1 MSIGNARRIGLDLDN
16 TIIDYAPAFPVV
28 AEWLGLGP
36 DLRDR
41 ASVRRALRISESDDL
56 QWQQFQ
62 AVLYTRGLK
71 HAAIAPGLV
80 RFLQACGDR
89 AVDVVVVSHK
99 TELTPA
105 QFGGENLRESAANWL
120 RDHDLVPTLV
130 AADDIHFCSTRAA
143 KVRAIDKLN
152 LDVFVDDRNDVGRG
166 ERVEVELGLDGNA
179 NRRIIHNA
187 RMQKCTNAQALHSCI
202 CALLHFSRRRM
213 SPSPPS

>member
-28 AEWLGLGP
+28 AEWLGLAP

-105 QFGGENLRESAANWL
+105 QFGGENLRECAANWL

-152 LDVFVDDRNDVGRG
+152 LDVFVDDLAEVLLDPDFPAPI
-166 ERVEVELGLDGNA
+166 ERFLYQRDKPSSASHLLDSRLPSTDFIELTQMLE
-179 NRRIIHNA
+179 
-187 RMQKCTNAQALHSCI
+187 SC
-202 CALLHFSRRRM
+202 
-213 SPSPPS
+213 